1 MKKDYHLIGLM
12 SGTSL
17 DGVDLA
23 YCTFYKDNSS
33 FKIEASKTF
42 PYNESWKKRLRN
54 ADQINANELA
64 QLEIDLSKLF
74 SEYILQ
80 FIDTYKL
87 KNIDA
92 ISSHG
97 HTLFHQ
103 PKKGYTYQIGQAS
116 YISALTSYKVIADF
130 RSADVALGGQGA
142 PLVPIGDRNLF
153 SNYNNRINLGGIANI
168 SFELENKT
176 LAFDICPLNM
186 ALNEVVQE
194 LAYEYDSEGEIA
206 RSGNIDQQLLTKLNA
221 IQFYQ
226 KKGPKSLGK
235 EWYTDTFYPL
245 LLNTNRSIQDTLRTL
260 IEHMAHQICRS
271 MKGGNTLITG
281 GGAHNSFLIERIKA
295 LSENEIIVPEKNIID
310 FKEALIFAYLGY
322 LRMNERINVLSS
334 VTGATKDHIAGI
346 IHIN

>member
-1 MKKDYHLIGLM
+1 M

-23 YCTFYKDNSS
+23 YCTFFEDNSS
-33 FKIEASKTF
+33 FKIGAVKTF
-42 PYNESWKKRLRN
+42 PYDENWKIRLRN

-74 SEYILQ
+74 SEYILK
-80 FIDTYKL
+80 FIDAFKL
-87 KNIDA
+87 KTIDA

-103 PKKGYTYQIGQAS
+103 PNKGYSYQIGQAS

-153 SNYNNRINLGGIANI
+153 SDYSNRINLGGFANI

-186 ALNEVVQE
+186 ALNEVVKE
-194 LAYEYDSEGEIA
+194 LGYEYDSEGEIA
-206 RSGNIDQQLLTKLNA
+206 RSGKIDQQLLTKLNE
-221 IQFYQ
+221 IPFYQ
-226 KKGPKSLGK
+226 KTGPKSLGK
-235 EWYTDTFYPL
+235 EWYTDIFYPHL
-245 LLNTNRSIQDTLRTL
+245 SITNRPVQDTLRTL
-260 IEHMAHQICRS
+260 IEHLAFQICRS
-271 MKGGNTLITG
+271 MQDGNALITG
-281 GGAHNSFLIERIKA
+281 GGAHNTFLIERIKT
-295 LSENEIIVPEKNIID
+295 LSENEIIIPEKNLID
-310 FKEALIFAYLGY
+310 FKEAIIFAYLGY
-322 LRMNERINVLSS
+322 LRMNEQINVLSS
-334 VTGATKDHIAGI
+334 VTGASRDHIAGI